1 MQTPFARPL
10 YVMLK
15 PAGPQCNL
23 ACDYCYYLEKEMLYP
38 DRAMVLSDELLERF
52 TRDYIESQTMQQV
65 LFTWHGGEPLL
76 RPLSFYRHA
85 LELQQRYAR
94 GRHIDNVIQTNG
106 TLLNDEWCRFF
117 HDHHWLVG
125 ISIDGTEDM
134 HNQFRR
140 NKGKAPSWERVM
152 QGIELLKK
160 HDVDWNVMATINSY
174 NVEQPVAFYRF
185 FKSVG
190 AQFIQFA
197 PIVERNRQ
205 HADGRWL
212 ATPDEVEAT
221 LMPWSVRPGQWGT
234 FLCQL
239 FDEWQREDVGRVFI
253 QLFDATLANWCG
265 VAPGVCTLGADCGHA
280 AVMEAGGDVYS
291 CDHFV
296 FPEYR
301 LGNIRRQSLV
311 EMLYGPRQQAFS
323 RRKRFTLPTQCR
335 QCHYLFACHG
345 ECPKNRFVTTANGE
359 SGLNYLCEGYHR
371 FFSHVTPW
379 MNRMRDEYFSEEP
392 DTSEV

>member
-1 MQTPFARPL
+1 MLSPFARPL

-23 ACDYCYYLEKEMLYP
+23 ACDYCYYLEKT
-38 DRAMVLSDELLERF
+38 ALSQERPSQQLMSDALLEQF
-52 TRDYIESQTMQQV
+52 TRDYIQSQTTPQV

-76 RPLSFYRHA
+76 RPLTFYQRA
-85 LELQQRYAR
+85 LELQQRYAG

-106 TLLNDEWCRFF
+106 TMLNDEWCHFF

-125 ISIDGTEDM
+125 ISIDGTQQM
-134 HNQFRR
+134 HDSYRHTRGGGPTWQ
-140 NKGKAPSWERVM
+140 RVM
-152 QGIELLKK
+152 QGVELLKR
-160 HDVDWNVMATINSY
+160 HEVDWNAMATVNAC
-174 NVEQPVAFYRF
+174 NVEEPEAFYRF
-185 FKSVG
+185 FKQTG

-197 PIVERNRQ
+197 PIVERRLS
-205 HADGRWL
+205 HPDGRQL
-212 ATPDEVEAT
+212 ATPDDTGVPLE
-221 LMPWSVRPGQWGT
+221 PWSVTPRQWGN
-234 FLCQL
+234 FLCRL
-239 FDEWQREDVGRVFI
+239 FDEWVREDVGKVFV

-301 LGNIRRQSLV
+301 LGNIHTQTLV

-323 RRKRFTLPTQCR
+323 RKKRYALPTQCR
-335 QCHYLFACHG
+335 QCHFLFACHG
-345 ECPKNRFVTTANGE
+345 ECPKNRFAHTPNGE
-359 SGLNYLCEGYHR
+359 PGLNYLCEGYR
-371 FFSHVTPW
+371 QFFEHVAPW
-379 MNRMRDEYFSEEP
+379 MDERRELFS
-392 DTSEV
+392 SQVF